1 MKKIILI
8 LITLFL
14 TTGCF
19 NYLSLDDIAVVSLI
33 HIDYKDEYIV
43 TVEIRENEK
52 DNPNASNFY
61 TNSGMSLDIAF
72 ENIGLTL
79 NKALYL
85 VDTDTLIIT
94 DNIIK
99 DKLNNTLDYLTRQNN
114 IGNNFNILVSND
126 DINKIA
132 ETIKS
137 NNKIVGSYIKDSINN
152 PYNNI
157 VDIKFNKFVKDYL
170 NDYKDMILPYGKLNN
185 DKFMIDEAIIFNN
198 NKDLI
203 RINNDDV
210 KIYNLLNN
218 IDRYSL
224 FKINYNEGFLIYRVK
239 SIKTKIDYK
248 DNNIKIKLDIIGNF
262 NEIDN
267 ISLDKNSINE
277 ILDLTKIKID
287 NNVNMFIDKLLVN
300 NIDALGFK
308 KIIYNKTKSK
318 LDNINNL
325 KCDILVNIALEREEL
340 TFDNIGDKRNE
351 I

>member
-19 NYLSLDDIAVVSLI
+19 NYLSLNDIAVVSLI

-43 TVEIRENEK
+43 TVEVRENEK

-85 VDTDTLIIT
+85 VDTNTLIIT

-99 DKLNNTLDYLTRQNN
+99 DKLNNTLDYLTRENN

-126 DINKIA
+126 DINKIT

-137 NNKIVGSYIKDSINN
+137 NNKIVGSYIKDIINN

-157 VDIKFNKFVKDYL
+157 VDIKFNKFVKNYL

-198 NKDLI
+198 KDLI

-218 IDRYSL
+218 VDRYSL
-224 FKINYNEGFLIYRVK
+224 FKINYNDGFLIYRVK
-239 SIKTKIDYK
+239 SIKTKINYK

-267 ISLDKNSINE
+267 ISLNKNNINE
-277 ILDLTKIKID
+277 ILDLTKDKIN
-287 NNVNMFIDKLLVN
+287 NNVNVFIDKLLVN

-308 KIIYNKTKSK
+308 KIIYNKTKNK

-325 KCDILVNIALEREEL
+325 KCDILIDIALEREEL

>member
-19 NYLSLDDIAVVSLI
+19 NYLSLNDIAVVSLI

-43 TVEIRENEK
+43 TVEVRENEK

-85 VDTDTLIIT
+85 VDTNTLIIT

-99 DKLNNTLDYLTRQNN
+99 DKLNNTLDYLTRENN

-126 DINKIA
+126 DINKIT

-137 NNKIVGSYIKDSINN
+137 NNKIVGSYIKDIINN

-157 VDIKFNKFVKDYL
+157 VDIKFNKFVKNYL

-198 NKDLI
+198 KDLI

-218 IDRYSL
+218 VDRYSL

-239 SIKTKIDYK
+239 SIKTKINYK

-267 ISLDKNSINE
+267 ISLNKNNINE
-277 ILDLTKIKID
+277 ILDLTKDKIN
-287 NNVNMFIDKLLVN
+287 NNVNVFIDKLLVN

-308 KIIYNKTKSK
+308 KIIYNKTKNK

-325 KCDILVNIALEREEL
+325 KCDILIDIALEREEL

>member
-19 NYLSLDDIAVVSLI
+19 NYLSLNDIAVVSLI

-43 TVEIRENEK
+43 TVEVRENEK

-61 TNSGMSLDIAF
+61 TNSGISLDNAF

-94 DNIIK
+94 DSIIK
-99 DKLNNTLDYLTRQNN
+99 DKLNNTLDYLTRENN

-126 DINKIA
+126 DINEIT

-137 NNKIVGSYIKDSINN
+137 NNKIVGSYLKDSINN

-157 VDIKFNKFVKDYL
+157 VDIKYNEFVKDYL
-170 NDYKDMILPYGKLNN
+170 NDYKDMILPYGKLDD
-185 DKFMIDEAIIFNN
+185 DKFMIDEAVIFNN
-198 NKDLI
+198 DKELI

-218 IDRYSL
+218 VDRYSL
-224 FKINYNEGFLIYRVK
+224 FKIKYNEGSLVYRVK
-239 SIKTKIDYK
+239 SVKSKMDYK
-248 DNNIKIKLDIIGNF
+248 DDSIEIKLDIVGNF

-267 ISLDKNSINE
+267 IDLDKGNINE
-277 ILDLTKIKID
+277 LLDITKNKIN
-287 NNVNMFIDKLLVN
+287 NNVDTFVNELIIN
-300 NIDALGFK
+300 NIDTLGFK
-308 KIIYNKTKSK
+308 KIIYNKTKNK

-325 KCDILVNIALEREEL
+325 KYNVLVDVTLEREEL

>member
-8 LITLFL
+8 LIALFL

-19 NYLSLDDIAVVSLI
+19 NYLSLNDIAVVSLI

-43 TVEIRENEK
+43 TVEVRENEK

-61 TNSGMSLDIAF
+61 TNSGISLDNAF

-99 DKLNNTLDYLTRQNN
+99 YKLNNTLDYLTRENN

-126 DINKIA
+126 DINKI
-132 ETIKS
+132 TKNIKS
-137 NNKIVGSYIKDSINN
+137 NNKIVGSYLKESINN

-157 VDIKFNKFVKDYL
+157 VDIKYNEFIKDYL
-170 NDYKDMILPYGKLNN
+170 NDYKDMILPYGKLDD
-185 DKFMIDEAIIFNN
+185 DKFIIDQAIMFNDD
-198 NKDLI
+198 KELI
-203 RINNDDV
+203 RINNDNV

-224 FKINYNEGFLIYRVK
+224 FKIKYNEGSLIYRVK
-239 SIKTKIDYK
+239 SVKSKINYK
-248 DNNIKIKLDIIGNF
+248 NDSIEIKLDIVGNF

-267 ISLDKNSINE
+267 INLDKGKINE
-277 ILDLTKIKID
+277 LLDITKNKI
-287 NNVNMFIDKLLVN
+287 NSNVNLFINELIVS
-300 NIDALGFK
+300 NIDTLGFK
-308 KIIYNKTKSK
+308 KIIYNKTKNK

-325 KCDILVNIALEREEL
+325 KYNVLLNVTLEREEL
-340 TFDNIGDKRNE
+340 TFDNIGDKQNE

>member
-1 MKKIILI
+1 MKKIILM

-19 NYLSLDDIAVVSLI
+19 NYLSLNDIAVVSLI

-43 TVEIRENEK
+43 TVEVRENEK

-79 NKALYL
+79 NKAIYL

-99 DKLNNTLDYLTRQNN
+99 DKLNNTLDYLTRENN

-126 DINKIA
+126 DINKIT

-157 VDIKFNKFVKDYL
+157 VDIKFNKFVKNYL

-218 IDRYSL
+218 VDRYSL

-267 ISLDKNSINE
+267 ISLNKNSINE
-277 ILDLTKIKID
+277 VLDLTKDKIN
-287 NNVNMFIDKLLVN
+287 NNVNIFINKLLVN

-308 KIIYNKTKSK
+308 KIIYNKTKNK

-325 KCDILVNIALEREEL
+325 KCDILVDVALEREEL

>member
-19 NYLSLDDIAVVSLI
+19 NYLSLNDIAVVSLI

-43 TVEIRENEK
+43 TVEVRENEK

-85 VDTDTLIIT
+85 VDTNTLIIT

-99 DKLNNTLDYLTRQNN
+99 DKLNNTLDYLTRENN

-126 DINKIA
+126 DINRIT

-137 NNKIVGSYIKDSINN
+137 NNKIVGSYIKDIINN

-157 VDIKFNKFVKDYL
+157 VDIKFNKFVKNYL

-198 NKDLI
+198 KDLI

-210 KIYNLLNN
+210 K
-218 IDRYSL
+218 
-224 FKINYNEGFLIYRVK
+224 
-239 SIKTKIDYK
+239 
-248 DNNIKIKLDIIGNF
+248 KL
-262 NEIDN
+262 
-267 ISLDKNSINE
+267 S
-277 ILDLTKIKID
+277 
-287 NNVNMFIDKLLVN
+287 V
-300 NIDALGFK
+300 
-308 KIIYNKTKSK
+308 
-318 LDNINNL
+318 
-325 KCDILVNIALEREEL
+325 
-340 TFDNIGDKRNE
+340 
-351 I
+351 

>member
-19 NYLSLDDIAVVSLI
+19 NYLSLNDIAVVSLI

-43 TVEIRENEK
+43 TVEVRENEK

-61 TNSGMSLDIAF
+61 TNSGISLDNAF

-99 DKLNNTLDYLTRQNN
+99 DKLNNTLDYLTRENN

-126 DINKIA
+126 DINEIT

-137 NNKIVGSYIKDSINN
+137 NNKIVGSYLKDSINN

-157 VDIKFNKFVKDYL
+157 VDIKYNEFVKDYL
-170 NDYKDMILPYGKLNN
+170 NDYKDMILPYGKLDD
-185 DKFMIDEAIIFNN
+185 DKFMIDEAVIFNN
-198 NKDLI
+198 DKELI

-218 IDRYSL
+218 VDRYSL
-224 FKINYNEGFLIYRVK
+224 FKIKYNEGSLVYRVK
-239 SIKTKIDYK
+239 SVKSKMDYK
-248 DNNIKIKLDIIGNF
+248 DDSIEIKLNIVGNF

-267 ISLDKNSINE
+267 IDLDRGNINE
-277 ILDLTKIKID
+277 LLDITKNKIN
-287 NNVNMFIDKLLVN
+287 NNVDTFVNELIIN
-300 NIDALGFK
+300 NIDTLGFK
-308 KIIYNKTKSK
+308 KIIYNKTKNK

-325 KCDILVNIALEREEL
+325 KCNVLVDVTLEREEL

>member
-19 NYLSLDDIAVVSLI
+19 NYLSLNDIAVVSLI

-85 VDTDTLIIT
+85 VDTNTLIIT

-99 DKLNNTLDYLTRQNN
+99 DKLNNTLDYLTRENS

-126 DINKIA
+126 DINKIT

-157 VDIKFNKFVKDYL
+157 VDIKYNEFVKDYL
-170 NDYKDMILPYGKLNN
+170 NDYKDMILPYGKLDD
-185 DKFMIDEAIIFNN
+185 DKFMIDEAVIFNN
-198 NKDLI
+198 DKDLI

-218 IDRYSL
+218 VDRYSL

-239 SIKTKIDYK
+239 SIKAKIDYK
-248 DNNIKIKLDIIGNF
+248 DNSIKIKLDIIGNF

-287 NNVNMFIDKLLVN
+287 NNVNMFINKLLVN

-308 KIIYNKTKSK
+308 KIIYNKTKNK

-325 KCDILVNIALEREEL
+325 KCDILVDVALEREEL

>member
-19 NYLSLDDIAVVSLI
+19 NYLSLNDIAVVSLI

-43 TVEIRENEK
+43 TVEVRENEK

-85 VDTDTLIIT
+85 VDTNTLIIT
-94 DNIIK
+94 DNIII
-99 DKLNNTLDYLTRQNN
+99 DKLNNTLDYLTRENN

-126 DINKIA
+126 DINRIT

-137 NNKIVGSYIKDSINN
+137 NNKIVGSYIKDIINN

-157 VDIKFNKFVKDYL
+157 VDIKFNKFVKNYL

-198 NKDLI
+198 KDLI

-218 IDRYSL
+218 VDRYSL
-224 FKINYNEGFLIYRVK
+224 FKINYNDGFLIYRVK
-239 SIKTKIDYK
+239 SIKTKINYK

-267 ISLDKNSINE
+267 ISLNKNNINE
-277 ILDLTKIKID
+277 ILDLTKDKIN
-287 NNVNMFIDKLLVN
+287 NNVNVFIDKLLVN

-308 KIIYNKTKSK
+308 KIIYNKTKNK

-325 KCDILVNIALEREEL
+325 KCDILIDIALEREEL

>member
-19 NYLSLDDIAVVSLI
+19 NYLSLNDIAVVSLI

-43 TVEIRENEK
+43 TVEVRENEK

-85 VDTDTLIIT
+85 VDTNTLIIT

-99 DKLNNTLDYLTRQNN
+99 DKLNNTLDYLTRENN
-114 IGNNFNILVSND
+114 IGINFNILVSND
-126 DINKIA
+126 DINKIT

-137 NNKIVGSYIKDSINN
+137 NNKIVGSYIKDIINN

-157 VDIKFNKFVKDYL
+157 VDIKFNKFVKNYL

-198 NKDLI
+198 KDLI

-218 IDRYSL
+218 VERYSL

-267 ISLDKNSINE
+267 ISLNKNNINE
-277 ILDLTKIKID
+277 ILDLTKDKIN
-287 NNVNMFIDKLLVN
+287 NNVNVFIDKLLVN

-308 KIIYNKTKSK
+308 KIIYNKTKNK

-325 KCDILVNIALEREEL
+325 KCDILIDIALEREEL
-340 TFDNIGDKRNE
+340 TFYNIGDKRNE

>member
-126 DINKIA
+126 DISKIA

-157 VDIKFNKFVKDYL
+157 VDIKFNEFVKDYL

-325 KCDILVNIALEREEL
+325 KCDILVDIALEREEL

>member
-19 NYLSLDDIAVVSLI
+19 NYLSLNDIAVVSLI

-43 TVEIRENEK
+43 TVEVRENEK

-85 VDTDTLIIT
+85 VDTNTLIIT

-99 DKLNNTLDYLTRQNN
+99 DKLNNTLDYLTRENN

-126 DINKIA
+126 DINKIT

-137 NNKIVGSYIKDSINN
+137 NNKIVGSYIKDIINN

-157 VDIKFNKFVKDYL
+157 VDIKFNKFVKNYL

-198 NKDLI
+198 KDLI

-218 IDRYSL
+218 VERYSL

-267 ISLDKNSINE
+267 ISLNKNNINE
-277 ILDLTKIKID
+277 ILDLTKDKIN
-287 NNVNMFIDKLLVN
+287 NNVNVFIDKLLVN

-308 KIIYNKTKSK
+308 KIIYNKTKNK

-325 KCDILVNIALEREEL
+325 KCDILIDIALEREEL
-340 TFDNIGDKRNE
+340 TFYNIGDKRNE

>member
-19 NYLSLDDIAVVSLI
+19 NYLSLNEIAVVSLI

-43 TVEIRENEK
+43 TVEVRENEK

-126 DINKIA
+126 DINKIT

-157 VDIKFNKFVKDYL
+157 VDIKFNKFVKNYL

-218 IDRYSL
+218 VDRYSL
-224 FKINYNEGFLIYRVK
+224 FKINYKEGFLIYRVK

-267 ISLDKNSINE
+267 ISLNKNSINE
-277 ILDLTKIKID
+277 VLDLTKDKIN
-287 NNVNMFIDKLLVN
+287 NNVNMFINKLLVN

-308 KIIYNKTKSK
+308 KIIYNKTKNK

-325 KCDILVNIALEREEL
+325 KCDILVDVALEREEL

>member
-19 NYLSLDDIAVVSLI
+19 NYLSLNDIAVVSLI

-43 TVEIRENEK
+43 TVEVRENEK

-79 NKALYL
+79 NKAIYL

-99 DKLNNTLDYLTRQNN
+99 DKLNNTLDYLTRENN

-126 DINKIA
+126 DINKIT

-157 VDIKFNKFVKDYL
+157 VDIKFNKFVKNYL

-218 IDRYSL
+218 VDRYSL

-267 ISLDKNSINE
+267 ISLNKNSINE
-277 ILDLTKIKID
+277 VLDLTKDKIN
-287 NNVNMFIDKLLVN
+287 NNVNIFINKLLVN

-308 KIIYNKTKSK
+308 KIIYNKTKNK

-325 KCDILVNIALEREEL
+325 KCDILVDVALEREEL

>member
-19 NYLSLDDIAVVSLI
+19 NYLSLNDIAVVSLI

-61 TNSGMSLDIAF
+61 TNSGMSLDNAF

-79 NKALYL
+79 NKTLYL
-85 VDTDTLIIT
+85 VDTNTLIIT

-99 DKLNNTLDYLTRQNN
+99 DKLNNTLDYLTRENN

-126 DINKIA
+126 DINKITK
-132 ETIKS
+132 TIKS

-157 VDIKFNKFVKDYL
+157 VDIKYNKFVKNYL

-185 DKFMIDEAIIFNN
+185 DKFMIDKAIIFNN

-203 RINNDDV
+203 KINNDDV

-277 ILDLTKIKID
+277 ILDLTKNKIN
-287 NNVNMFIDKLLVN
+287 NNVNMFIDKLIVN
-300 NIDALGFK
+300 NIDVLGFK
-308 KIIYNKTKSK
+308 KIIYNKTKNK
-318 LDNINNL
+318 LENINNL
-325 KCDILVNIALEREEL
+325 KCDILVDIALEREEL
-340 TFDNIGDKRNE
+340 TFNNIGDKRNE

>member
-19 NYLSLDDIAVVSLI
+19 NYLSLNDIAVVSLI

-43 TVEIRENEK
+43 TVEVRENEK

-85 VDTDTLIIT
+85 VDTNTLIIT

-99 DKLNNTLDYLTRQNN
+99 DKLNNTLDYLTRENN

-126 DINKIA
+126 DINKIT

-157 VDIKFNKFVKDYL
+157 VDIKFNKFVKNYL

-267 ISLDKNSINE
+267 ISLNKNSINE
-277 ILDLTKIKID
+277 VLDLTKDKIN
-287 NNVNMFIDKLLVN
+287 NNVNIFINKLLVN

-308 KIIYNKTKSK
+308 KIIYNKTKNK

-325 KCDILVNIALEREEL
+325 KCDILVDVAVEREEL
-340 TFDNIGDKRNE
+340 SFDNIGDKRNE

>member
-19 NYLSLDDIAVVSLI
+19 NYLSLNDIAVVSLI

-43 TVEIRENEK
+43 TVEVRENEK

-85 VDTDTLIIT
+85 VDTNTLIIT

-99 DKLNNTLDYLTRQNN
+99 DKLNNTLDYLTRENN

-126 DINKIA
+126 DINKIT

-137 NNKIVGSYIKDSINN
+137 NNKIVGSYIKDIINN

-157 VDIKFNKFVKDYL
+157 VDIKFNKFVKNYL

-198 NKDLI
+198 KDLI

-218 IDRYSL
+218 VDRYSL

-267 ISLDKNSINE
+267 ISLNKNNINE
-277 ILDLTKIKID
+277 ILDLTKDKIN
-287 NNVNMFIDKLLVN
+287 NNVNVFIDKLLVN

-308 KIIYNKTKSK
+308 KIIYNKTKNK

-325 KCDILVNIALEREEL
+325 KCDILIDIALEREEL

>member
-19 NYLSLDDIAVVSLI
+19 NYLSLNDIAVVSLI

-43 TVEIRENEK
+43 TVEVRENEK

-85 VDTDTLIIT
+85 VDTNTLIIT

-99 DKLNNTLDYLTRQNN
+99 DKLNNTLDYLTRENN

-126 DINKIA
+126 DINRIT

-137 NNKIVGSYIKDSINN
+137 NNKIVGSYIKDIINN

-157 VDIKFNKFVKDYL
+157 VDIKFNKFVKNYL

-198 NKDLI
+198 KDLI

-218 IDRYSL
+218 VDRYSL
-224 FKINYNEGFLIYRVK
+224 FKINYNDGFLIYRVK
-239 SIKTKIDYK
+239 SIKTKINYK

-267 ISLDKNSINE
+267 ISLNKNNINE
-277 ILDLTKIKID
+277 ILDLTKDKIN
-287 NNVNMFIDKLLVN
+287 NNVNVFIDKLLVN

-308 KIIYNKTKSK
+308 KIIYNKTKNK

-325 KCDILVNIALEREEL
+325 KCDILIDIALEREEL

>member
-19 NYLSLDDIAVVSLI
+19 NYLSLNDIAVVSLI

-43 TVEIRENEK
+43 TVEVRENEK

-85 VDTDTLIIT
+85 VDTNTLIIT

-99 DKLNNTLDYLTRQNN
+99 DKLNNTLDYLTRENN

-126 DINKIA
+126 DINKIT

-157 VDIKFNKFVKDYL
+157 VDIKFNKFVKNYL

-224 FKINYNEGFLIYRVK
+224 FKINYKEGFLIYRVK

-267 ISLDKNSINE
+267 ISLNKNSINE
-277 ILDLTKIKID
+277 VLDLTKDKIN
-287 NNVNMFIDKLLVN
+287 NNVNIFINKLLVN

-308 KIIYNKTKSK
+308 KKIYNKTKNK

-325 KCDILVNIALEREEL
+325 KCDILVDVAVEREEL

>member
-19 NYLSLDDIAVVSLI
+19 NYLSLNDIAVVSLI

-43 TVEIRENEK
+43 TVEVRENEK

-85 VDTDTLIIT
+85 VDTNTLIIT

-99 DKLNNTLDYLTRQNN
+99 DKLNNTLDYLTRENN

-126 DINKIA
+126 DINKIT

-137 NNKIVGSYIKDSINN
+137 NNKIVGSYIKDIINN

-157 VDIKFNKFVKDYL
+157 VDIKFNKFVKNYL

-198 NKDLI
+198 KDLI

-218 IDRYSL
+218 VDRYSL
-224 FKINYNEGFLIYRVK
+224 FKINYNDGFLIYRVK

-267 ISLDKNSINE
+267 ISLNKNNINE
-277 ILDLTKIKID
+277 ILDLTKDKIN
-287 NNVNMFIDKLLVN
+287 NNVNVFIDKLLVN

-308 KIIYNKTKSK
+308 KIIYNKTKNK

-325 KCDILVNIALEREEL
+325 KCDILIDIALEREEL

>member
-126 DINKIA
+126 DINKIT

-157 VDIKFNKFVKDYL
+157 VDIKYNEFVKDYL

-185 DKFMIDEAIIFNN
+185 DKFMIDEAVIFNN
-198 NKDLI
+198 NKELI

-287 NNVNMFIDKLLVN
+287 NNVNMFINKLLVN

-325 KCDILVNIALEREEL
+325 KCDILVDIALEREEL

>member
-126 DINKIA
+126 DINKIT

-157 VDIKFNKFVKDYL
+157 VDIKFNKFVKNYL

-267 ISLDKNSINE
+267 ISLNKNSINE
-277 ILDLTKIKID
+277 VLDLTKDKIN
-287 NNVNMFIDKLLVN
+287 NNVNIFINKLLVN

-308 KIIYNKTKSK
+308 KIIYNKTKNK

-325 KCDILVNIALEREEL
+325 KCDILVDVAVEREEL

>member
-19 NYLSLDDIAVVSLI
+19 NYLSLNDIAVVSLI

-43 TVEIRENEK
+43 TVEVRENEK

-85 VDTDTLIIT
+85 VDTNTLIIT

-99 DKLNNTLDYLTRQNN
+99 DKLNNTLDYLTRENN

-126 DINKIA
+126 DINKIT

-137 NNKIVGSYIKDSINN
+137 NNKIVGSYIKDIINN

-157 VDIKFNKFVKDYL
+157 VDIKFNKFVKNYL

-198 NKDLI
+198 KDLI

-218 IDRYSL
+218 VDRYSL

-239 SIKTKIDYK
+239 SIKTKINYK

-267 ISLDKNSINE
+267 ISLNKNNINE
-277 ILDLTKIKID
+277 ILDLTKDKIN
-287 NNVNMFIDKLLVN
+287 NNVNVFIDKLLVN
-300 NIDALGFK
+300 NIDSLGFK
-308 KIIYNKTKSK
+308 KIIYNKTKNK

-325 KCDILVNIALEREEL
+325 KCDILIDIALEREEL

>member
-19 NYLSLDDIAVVSLI
+19 NYLSLNDIAVVSLI

-43 TVEIRENEK
+43 TVEVRENEK

-61 TNSGMSLDIAF
+61 TNSGISLDNAF

-99 DKLNNTLDYLTRQNN
+99 DKLNNTLDYLTRENN

-126 DINKIA
+126 DINEIT

-137 NNKIVGSYIKDSINN
+137 NNKIVGSYLKDSINN

-157 VDIKFNKFVKDYL
+157 VDIKYNEFVKDYL
-170 NDYKDMILPYGKLNN
+170 NDYKDMILPYGKLDDN
-185 DKFMIDEAIIFNN
+185 KFMIDEAVIFNN
-198 NKDLI
+198 DKELI

-218 IDRYSL
+218 VDRYSL
-224 FKINYNEGFLIYRVK
+224 FKVKYNEGSLVYRVK
-239 SIKTKIDYK
+239 SVKSKMDYK
-248 DNNIKIKLDIIGNF
+248 DVNIEIKLDIVGNF

-267 ISLDKNSINE
+267 IDLDKGNINE
-277 ILDLTKIKID
+277 LLDITKNKIN
-287 NNVNMFIDKLLVN
+287 NNVDTFVNGLIVN
-300 NIDALGFK
+300 NIDTLGFK
-308 KIIYNKTKSK
+308 KIIYNKTKNK

-325 KCDILVNIALEREEL
+325 KCNILVDVTLEREEL

>member
-99 DKLNNTLDYLTRQNN
+99 DKLNNTLDYLTREND

-126 DINKIA
+126 DINKIT

-170 NDYKDMILPYGKLNN
+170 NEYKDMILPYGKLDD

-218 IDRYSL
+218 VDRYSL

-325 KCDILVNIALEREEL
+325 KCDILVDIALEREEL